1 MKSRRQEVKRKGQPN
16 SRTNAE
22 AKPSG
27 SVRRRL
33 YFSCNGFWG
42 PEALAPARWDLPIIC
57 AAYLS
62 AQADLYVSLFT
73 DLHVGMSILFARFL
87 TIFASNLA

>member
-1 MKSRRQEVKRKGQPN
+1 VKRKGGPN
-16 SRTNAE
+16 SRIDAE

-27 SVRRRL
+27 LVWRRL

-73 DLHVGMSILFARFL
+73 DLHVGMSILFARFYKIF
-87 TIFASNLA
+87 TIN